1 VQLTTLISCS
11 TQVIRIVGPADVVQ
25 QHRDA
30 RTQFAQQ
37 GNEFARGVLRL
48 AFDITSLP

>member
-11 TQVIRIVGPADVVQ
+11 TQVIRIAGPGDVVQ
-25 QHRDA
+25 QHRHA

-37 GNEFARGVLRL
+37 GNELARGVLHF